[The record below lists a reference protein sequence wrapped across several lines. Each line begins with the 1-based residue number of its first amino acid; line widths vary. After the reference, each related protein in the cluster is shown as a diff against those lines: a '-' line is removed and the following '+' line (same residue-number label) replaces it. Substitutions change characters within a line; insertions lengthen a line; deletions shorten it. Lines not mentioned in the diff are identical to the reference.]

1 MAITSAGAGSGLDLE
16 SIIASS
22 VAAKQAQLQQ
32 PVITKQNSNKVT
44 LSGLGQLKSAITKFT
59 DVMAKLGEPGAFNK
73 RAINITQSK
82 DEPVLKLEA
91 KDDAANGQYN
101 ITVNQ
106 LAQSSRQEGTFDSST
121 TPLFTEDGEL
131 TFTAGDKTFTVPVKA
146 GDTLQSVRKS
156 INSHGDNFGL
166 TANIVNT
173 ADGKAKLV
181 IDAGVS
187 GEGKDL
193 KITGS
198 NDSINSGFVDK
209 LSQTQAA
216 TDAIIDVDGVTLKSD
231 TNVFDD
237 TIQGLKLT
245 VLRTSDTNSDGE
257 LKSNKVDITT
267 DKSGVTALVEGFVS
281 AYNELQA
288 SLATLSKRGAI
299 VDGEKQDNGGAL
311 EGDSTTR
318 IISNFLSN
326 TLMTPSGE
334 SDLFGTLFEMGV
346 SMDKDGKLKVDKTK
360 LEETVDTNFEQ
371 VVAMFSGEKGLA
383 KTMENGLKEY
393 TKTGGLLAQ
402 REDELTSEQ
411 RRLSQKEADNKVS
424 LQKYEASLR
433 AQYGG
438 LDALLVQ
445 MNQSLNYLYTI
456 QTNSN
461 N

>member
-1 MAITSAGAGSGLDLE
+1 M
-16 SIIASS
+16 
-22 VAAKQAQLQQ
+22 
-32 PVITKQNSNKVT
+32 
-44 LSGLGQLKSAITKFT
+44 
-59 DVMAKLGEPGAFNK
+59 
-73 RAINITQSK
+73 
-82 DEPVLKLEA
+82 
-91 KDDAANGQYN
+91 
-101 ITVNQ
+101 
-106 LAQSSRQEGTFDSST
+106 
-121 TPLFTEDGEL
+121 
-131 TFTAGDKTFTVPVKA
+131 
-146 GDTLQSVRKS
+146 
-156 INSHGDNFGL
+156 
-166 TANIVNT
+166 
-173 ADGKAKLV
+173 
-181 IDAGVS
+181 
-187 GEGKDL
+187 
-193 KITGS
+193 
-198 NDSINSGFVDK
+198 
-209 LSQTQAA
+209 
-216 TDAIIDVDGVTLKSD
+216 
-231 TNVFDD
+231 
-237 TIQGLKLT
+237 
-245 VLRTSDTNSDGE
+245 
-257 LKSNKVDITT
+257 
-267 DKSGVTALVEGFVS
+267 TALVEGFVS

-326 TLMTPSGE
+326 TLMTPSGG